1 MIRKYEKSCNSFA
14 DVEDEEEAE
23 ILRKFAFVSMLCFD
37 VHMKKQMIGKLV
49 DKFFSEEEPTTGSK
63 KKE

>member
-49 DKFFSEEEPTTGSK
+49 DKFFSEDEAGSK

>member
-37 VHMKKQMIGKLV
+37 VHMKKQMIGTLV
-49 DKFFSEEEPTTGSK
+49 DKFFSEDETGSK